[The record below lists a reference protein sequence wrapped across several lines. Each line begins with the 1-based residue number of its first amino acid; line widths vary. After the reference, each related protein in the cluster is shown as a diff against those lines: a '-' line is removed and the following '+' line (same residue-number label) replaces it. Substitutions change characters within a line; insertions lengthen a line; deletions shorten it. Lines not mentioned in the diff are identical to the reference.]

1 MVKWFSTTEDE
12 KWVEKQLKDGT
23 DNETFIAISGET
35 DQEMAGFGGCF
46 NELGTIALNK
56 LSKDK
61 QEEVY
66 EMLFGKEAD
75 GLRFNFCRM
84 PIGASDYAAKWYSH
98 NEVEG
103 DYKMEHYSIE
113 RDYKYLLPYI
123 KEAYKRNPEIEMFAS
138 PWSPP
143 TWMKFPQAY
152 NYGTMVMSDENLS
165 AYALYFSKF
174 VKAYEEEGIRIDQ
187 VHVQNEP
194 HSSQKFPSCRWT
206 GEEFATFI
214 GKYLGPEFESKG
226 IKSDIWLGT
235 LNGPEVDGRFLE
247 TTYHQ
252 YANLVLHDKDAAKY
266 VKGVSYQWRGKY
278 AMQVTKESWPEI
290 KLLQSENECGD
301 GENTWA
307 YARYVYDLFQH
318 YLSNGAYAYVYWNM
332 VLEDE
337 GESTWGW
344 KQNSLF
350 TVNEASSDYKMTHEY
365 YVMKHFS
372 RYVEKGA
379 KRLKLSGPFTGN
391 SVAFMNPDGKIVVV
405 AFNPFEVSMT
415 MGIQMDGSDY
425 NFLLEADSMNT
436 MIIDSVSTD

>member
-1 MVKWFSTTEDE
+1 MIKWFSSTENN
-12 KWVEKQLKDGT
+12 KWVEKSA
-23 DNETFIAISGET
+23 ESISAKVAAATSLSANGET

-46 NELGTIALNK
+46 NELGQIALEK
-56 LSKDK
+56 ISLDK
-61 QEEVY
+61 QQEIHD
-66 EMLFGKEAD
+66 MLFGQEQD

-103 DYKMEHYSIE
+103 DYDMEHFSIE

-123 KEAYKRNPEIEMFAS
+123 KEAYKRNPDIEMFAS

-143 TWMKFPQAY
+143 TWMKYPQAY
-152 NYGTMVMSDENLS
+152 NYGTMVMTEENLK

-174 VKAYEEEGIRIDQ
+174 IEAYEQEGIHIDQ
-187 VHVQNEP
+187 IHVQNEP
-194 HSSQKFPSCRWT
+194 HSSQKFPSCRWS
-206 GEEFATFI
+206 GEEFAEFI
-214 GKYLGPEFESKG
+214 GKYLGPEFDAKG
-226 IKSDIWLGT
+226 IDADIWLGT
-235 LNGPEVDGRFLE
+235 LNGPEVDHRYLE

-252 YANLVLHDKDAAKY
+252 YANLVLHDEDAYKY

-301 GENTWA
+301 GSNSWA

-318 YLSNGAYAYVYWNM
+318 YLTNGAYAYVYWNM
-332 VLEDE
+332 VLEEE

-350 TVNEASSDYKMTHEY
+350 VVDEKTSDYRMTHEY

-372 RYVEKGA
+372 RYVKKGA
-379 KRLKLSGPFTGN
+379 RRLKLTGPFTGN
-391 SVAFMNPDGKIVVV
+391 SVAFKNPDGETVLIT
-405 AFNPFEVSMT
+405 FNPFDRPMT
-415 MGIQMDGSDY
+415 L
-425 NFLLEADSMNT
+425 NFRLEDNAYSFELEADSMNT
-436 MIIDSVSTD
+436 VVI